1 MVPQKVGAQKN
12 PQGTFKSKNTAASR
26 GGPNSL
32 HHTAKL
38 VHFVR
43 LTVVVKG
50 IFQSER
56 RVLSQLLVSGSF
68 TSTERAQIQKPT
80 RDNITQWPFA
90 HEWAPSS

>member
-1 MVPQKVGAQKN
+1 MVPQKGGAQKN
-12 PQGTFKSKNTAASR
+12 PQGTFKSKNTEASR

-32 HHTAKL
+32 HHTAKP
-38 VHFVR
+38 VHFVC

-68 TSTERAQIQKPT
+68 PSTERAPIRKPT
-80 RDNITQWPFA
+80 RDNIIQWPFA